1 MDHHPTLHGK
11 RVLVVGGSAG
21 MGFAIAGL
29 ARARGAEVVIAARNA
44 DKLHAAAAKL
54 GSEGVRAIAADTT
67 DEASVHAVFEQ
78 AGEIDHLLIP
88 GTALRLGPWKT
99 MPLEDVMFS
108 LRGKFVGPF
117 LCARHVR
124 LRPGGSLTFWSGIL
138 SRRPGQNDAL
148 LAAVN
153 AAVEAMTRAL
163 AKDMAPIRVNCISPG
178 MVAGTDAYLSMPE
191 AAREGMYAAIAAKLP
206 AGRVGAPEHVASLAL
221 EVATNPF
228 VTGTVID
235 VDGGGIIA

>member
-1 MDHHPTLHGK
+1 MNPSPLSHST
-11 RVLVVGGSAG
+11 VLVVGGSAG
-21 MGFAIAGL
+21 IGFAVAEL
-29 ARARGAEVVIAARNA
+29 ALERGAQVILAARNP
-44 DKLHAAAAKL
+44 DKLRAATEKL
-54 GSEGVRAIAADTT
+54 GDGARAIPADTT
-67 DEASVHAVFEQ
+67 DEASVRALFEQ

-99 MPLEDVMFS
+99 MPVEDVLFS

-117 LCARHVR
+117 LCARHAR
-124 LRPGGSLTFWSGIL
+124 IKPGGSVTFWSGIL

-153 AAVEAMTRAL
+153 AAVEGMTRAL
-163 AKDMAPIRVNCISPG
+163 ARDMAPIRVNCVSPG
-178 MVAGTDAYLSMPE
+178 LVAGTDAYLDMPE
-191 AAREGMYAAIAAKLP
+191 AAREGMYAAVAKKLP
-206 AGRVGAPEHVASLAL
+206 AGRVGAARDVATLAL

-228 VTGTVID
+228 ITGAVID

>member
-1 MDHHPTLHGK
+1 MDSSPHPLSGST
-11 RVLVVGGSAG
+11 VLVVGGSAG

-29 ARARGAEVVIAARNA
+29 ARQRGAQVIIAARNA
-44 DKLHAAAAKL
+44 EKLHAATEKL
-54 GSEGVRAIAADTT
+54 GAGVRALPVDTT
-67 DEASVHAVFEQ
+67 DEASVRALFEA
-78 AGEIDHLLIP
+78 AGEVDHLLIP
-88 GTALRLGPWKT
+88 GTALRLGPWRT

-148 LAAVN
+148 LAGVN
-153 AAVEAMTRAL
+153 AAVEGMTRAL
-163 AKDMAPIRVNCISPG
+163 AKDLAPIRVNCISPG

-191 AAREGMYAAIAAKLP
+191 AAREGMYAAIAKKLP

-228 VTGTVID
+228 LTGTVID
-235 VDGGGIIA
+235 IDGGGLIA